1 MAAKLGEN
9 PSALRLIYRAK
20 DGSFRGTFKA
30 YADVNGRPKPTTVKV
45 AGVLVNGIGYG
56 TATTKGTRAPVV
68 VE

>member
-1 MAAKLGEN
+1 M
-9 PSALRLIYRAK
+9 K

-30 YADVNGRPKPTTVKV
+30 YADVNGRPKPMTVKV